1 MSNGKTILKMFKEY
15 EEKKFKDAESKNRL
29 ESLMYA
35 IPEITEDTDLMNFGT
50 PVEMEKLRQD
60 AKDLDDW
67 FFEDEAFH
75 ADYKVF
81 DAKHDGLRKQIN
93 RLQFRKNESEGREGL
108 VQVLDARI
116 LQSSNNIGEMTTTR
130 PWIPTEKIDSAQAR
144 VGEVKTW
151 LDAKVAE
158 QAPMS
163 TTEDPVL
170 LSSVLNE
177 KMKVVKM
184 EYETLRLIKKPV
196 EKKKEEPKKADEPKK
211 AQPGDGPKIDPE
223 MFKNF
228 GGDGSMDGAN
238 IEKMFENMREKQ
250 GLSKEQWDAQ
260 FADMAN
266 NFDAKDA
273 KKFDK
278 VETMDMPEAEDS
290 SVTED
295 SASTDSGSADTGSNT
310 TDM

>member
-1 MSNGKTILKMFKEY
+1 MGYKTDPNAAKPDSDSTDSEAKPEGSVVDSEKKDSEPTTESDSEKNEDGTPKEKEWVVKEKRTKKHTYKLEIVRSAKSHKAFNEFPELMSNGKTILKMFKEY

-130 PWIPTEKIDSAQAR
+130 PWIPKEKIDSA
-144 VGEVKTW
+144 
-151 LDAKVAE
+151 
-158 QAPMS
+158 
-163 TTEDPVL
+163 
-170 LSSVLNE
+170 
-177 KMKVVKM
+177 
-184 EYETLRLIKKPV
+184 
-196 EKKKEEPKKADEPKK
+196 
-211 AQPGDGPKIDPE
+211 
-223 MFKNF
+223 
-228 GGDGSMDGAN
+228 
-238 IEKMFENMREKQ
+238 
-250 GLSKEQWDAQ
+250 
-260 FADMAN
+260 
-266 NFDAKDA
+266 
-273 KKFDK
+273 
-278 VETMDMPEAEDS
+278 
-290 SVTED
+290 
-295 SASTDSGSADTGSNT
+295 
-310 TDM
+310 

>member
-1 MSNGKTILKMFKEY
+1 
-15 EEKKFKDAESKNRL
+15 
-29 ESLMYA
+29 
-35 IPEITEDTDLMNFGT
+35 
-50 PVEMEKLRQD
+50 
-60 AKDLDDW
+60 
-67 FFEDEAFH
+67 
-75 ADYKVF
+75 
-81 DAKHDGLRKQIN
+81 
-93 RLQFRKNESEGREGL
+93 
-108 VQVLDARI
+108 
-116 LQSSNNIGEMTTTR
+116 
-130 PWIPTEKIDSAQAR
+130 
-144 VGEVKTW
+144 VKTW